1 MDIDFYKQYISVN
14 FDEILTDNN
23 NPLVN
28 SEVVYTNFKRNYFD
42 QTLEAYE
49 LFKKYNTE
57 LQNLENT
64 DGYSSDTKY
73 VYVYK
78 NDKRILEIR
87 QKIKNIV
94 VEQERRFNDFYH
106 YVNLLNT
113 NRQKFEIK
121 TVTNEKR
128 SFFSK
133 LFDKK

>member
-28 SEVVYTNFKRNYFD
+28 SEVVYINFKRNYFD

>member
-1 MDIDFYKQYISVN
+1 M
-14 FDEILTDNN
+14 
-23 NPLVN
+23 
-28 SEVVYTNFKRNYFD
+28 
-42 QTLEAYE
+42 
-49 LFKKYNTE
+49 FKKYNTE